1 MQTYLIFTFDL
12 GYGDG
17 LPVILPISDQ
27 EQASLLA
34 LKDQEFSDNDYI
46 YFDENYFTI
55 NSVLNNMS
63 FVTLPIGIDYDFSYA
78 KNIIN
83 MILDYTKNPVT
94 FTELTVSDACD
105 TAKPQRIVALS
116 PNEQAVDALK
126 KELEPYLEK
135 EKNEPDFDPTA
146 ILTRLGPDTQIFS
159 SLEDLVASAE
169 LFGICPKCDSV
180 RQEKG
185 CLTCIGYG
193 DEKPYST

>member
-34 LKDQEFSDNDYI
+34 LKDQEFSDNGFYL
-46 YFDENYFTI
+46 DENYFTI

-105 TAKPQRIVALS
+105 TAKP
-116 PNEQAVDALK
+116 
-126 KELEPYLEK
+126 
-135 EKNEPDFDPTA
+135 
-146 ILTRLGPDTQIFS
+146 
-159 SLEDLVASAE
+159 
-169 LFGICPKCDSV
+169 
-180 RQEKG
+180 
-185 CLTCIGYG
+185 
-193 DEKPYST
+193 